1 MRFAGLGIQLAVVIV
16 VFVFS
21 GRWLDARLGTEPLFT
36 ILLVFVG
43 FGGWMWGL
51 IRRLNKE
58 NEEGTQ

>member
-21 GRWLDARLGTEPLFT
+21 GRWLDARLGTDPLFT

-58 NEEGTQ
+58 NEGARR

>member
-21 GRWLDARLGTEPLFT
+21 GRWLDARIGTEPLFT

-43 FGGWMWGL
+43 FGGWMWAL
-51 IRRLNKE
+51 VRQLNKE
-58 NEEGTQ
+58 NEAEKR

>member
-21 GRWLDARLGTEPLFT
+21 GRWLDGRLGTEPLFT
-36 ILLVFVG
+36 ILLVFIG
-43 FGGWMWGL
+43 FGGWMWAL

-58 NEEGTQ
+58 NEVEKR

>member
-21 GRWLDARLGTEPLFT
+21 GRWLDARLGSEPLFT

-43 FGGWMWGL
+43 FGGWMWAL

-58 NEEGTQ
+58 NEEGKP